1 MILTLSILAL
11 LSLIAVIVLLL
22 IKKRRGAKIPM
33 AVILVLGGMAF
44 CVAAVVSFVYRGEDY
59 EAYREL
65 RWRPLDSQSI
75 PALVAEGKTVFVDV
89 SADWCL
95 ICQANKANVLHRE
108 QIVRALAEP
117 NIVLMRGDLSK
128 PNPAVSNYLSSQG
141 VAGVPYNRIHG
152 PAVPEGVVMP
162 SVLTVN
168 DLLKVLAHVQI
179 SQ

>member
-22 IKKRRGAKIPM
+22 IKKRRGAKIPI

-89 SADWCL
+89 TADWCL
-95 ICQANKANVLHRE
+95 VCQANKANVLHRE

-117 NIVLMRGDLSK
+117 NIVLMRGDLST
-128 PNPAVSNYLSSQG
+128 PNPAVESYLRSQG
-141 VAGVPYNRIHG
+141 VVGTPYNRVHG
-152 PAVPEGVVMP
+152 PAVPEGIMMP

-168 DLLKVLAHVQI
+168 DLLKVLAHVQA